1 MNPIFNEYIGFLNNT
16 SKTKIK
22 DLTEG
27 YFWLDHQIIKAF
39 DKNGDLHKL
48 YKIYVDN
55 DLNVTVKKPKGY
67 ESISDFEIASWNDI
81 VNMQRDRLYDL
92 ENKSINLIN

>member
-27 YFWLDHQIIKAF
+27 YFWLVCCSNNEGYL
-39 DKNGDLHKL
+39 KN
-48 YKIYVDN
+48 N
-55 DLNVTVKKPKGY
+55 N
-67 ESISDFEIASWNDI
+67 
-81 VNMQRDRLYDL
+81 
-92 ENKSINLIN
+92 